1 MENCKNCGHTIQEDQ
16 KFCPECGQK
25 NRDKL
30 TFKVLMGELASAFI
44 SWDSKFF
51 RTIGP
56 LITKPGHVSKE
67 YLGGKRKSFV
77 APFRLYLFFSF
88 VFFFTLSLLN
98 TTDIQVASSN
108 AENAPENLQEEMQD
122 DTVRMLIANE
132 QFEMHQDDLEELV
145 EQDRL
150 DEIPQVRDEK
160 SAFYKKLWK
169 KMLVVAA
176 SGGSFFGSYL
186 QKSVSIMFFF
196 FLPVFGLLIWAFF
209 SGKKMDYIEH
219 LIYGVNFHAFFF
231 FILWITLILSRL
243 IGDGIPVVA
252 GVLYMF
258 VYLIIGIRRFYEVKL
273 GIAIFKSIFIALV
286 YLVLFIIF
294 VLITLMVSVML
305 F

>member
-1 MENCKNCGHTIQEDQ
+1 MENCKNCGHSISEEQ

-30 TFKVLMGELASAFI
+30 TFKDLMGELASAFL

-51 RTIGP
+51 RTIVP

-77 APFRLYLFFSF
+77 APMRMYLFFSF
-88 VFFFTLSLLN
+88 IFFFTLSVLN
-98 TTDIQVASSN
+98 STDIQIATAGSEEDPDN
-108 AENAPENLQEEMQD
+108 IQETIQD

-132 QFEMHQDDLEELV
+132 EFKMQIDELEELV
-145 EQDRL
+145 EEDRL
-150 DEIPQVRDEK
+150 DEIPQIRDEQ

-176 SGGSFFGSYL
+176 DGGSFFGSYL

-196 FLPVFGLLIWAFF
+196 FLPVFGLLIWVFF

-231 FILWITLILSRL
+231 FILWLTLIISRL
-243 IGDGIPVVA
+243 IGDGFPLLI
-252 GVLYMF
+252 GILYMV
-258 VYLIIGIRRFYEVKL
+258 VYLIVGVKRFYEVKTS
-273 GIAIFKSIFIALV
+273 IAIVKSVFIALI
-286 YLVLFIIF
+286 YLILFIIF
-294 VLITLMVSVML
+294 AFLTLMISVFL